1 MNRDSQK
8 KIIDFQERN
17 FKSKMRNFR
26 QGGNFYPR
34 EEFSTM
40 KIILEMGAIL
50 AG

>member
-8 KIIDFQERN
+8 KRIGFQERN
-17 FKSKMRNFR
+17 FKSKMRNIS

-34 EEFSTM
+34 EEFSTNEG
-40 KIILEMGAIL
+40 ILARGAIL